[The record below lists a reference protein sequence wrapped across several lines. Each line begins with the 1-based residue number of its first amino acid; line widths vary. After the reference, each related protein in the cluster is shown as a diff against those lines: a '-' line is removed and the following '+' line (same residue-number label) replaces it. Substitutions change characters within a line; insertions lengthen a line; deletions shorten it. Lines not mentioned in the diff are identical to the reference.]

1 MAFTIHEFQ
10 KRLIFKTLITKHIH
24 KTHFEDNAQKNVWY
38 EQKNLAIHSP
48 ILFYSILFYSIL
60 FYSIIINGQFSSD
73 FNILADK
80 AYLKLYQN
88 SDECISY
95 VQ

>member
-1 MAFTIHEFQ
+1 MN
-10 KRLIFKTLITKHIH
+10 RR
-24 KTHFEDNAQKNVWY
+24 
-38 EQKNLAIHSP
+38 
-48 ILFYSILFYSIL
+48 ILLFIVL
-60 FYSIIINGQFSSD
+60 FYSIIINGQFGSD

-95 VQ
+95 VQGILVSDQDA